1 MAMLPTKVLII
12 DDEED
17 FVQATK
23 ERLALRHMAVSTAM
37 DGPAGLREL
46 ERHPN
51 TDVVLLDVLMPG
63 MSGIETLQQI
73 RVAHPGVEVIMLTG
87 HATVETAIAGMR
99 LGAFDYLL
107 KPYEMET
114 LLLKLQAASDR
125 ARQHQAK
132 ITEAI
137 AKELR
142 GRRAR

>member
-17 FVQATK
+17 FVQSTK
-23 ERLALRHMAVSTAM
+23 ERLGLRDMAVNTAM
-37 DGPAGLREL
+37 DGPAGLQEL
-46 ERHPN
+46 ERRPN
-51 TDVVLLDVLMPG
+51 TDVVLLDVQMPG

-73 RVAHPGVEVIMLTG
+73 RASHPGVEVIMLTG
-87 HATVETAIAGMR
+87 HATVETAITGMR

-132 ITEAI
+132 ITGAI